1 VIDSMDFFFNRE
13 DPSRVLAMM
22 RMMQAHTQ
30 MNRGLLLCTVS
41 DSTVTK
47 AMEQELEM
55 LADMVLKFEVHRMGN
70 EFDTRM
76 VIRKFRNSPENLA
89 IISFKVTAEEGIT
102 PETVQRII

>member
-1 VIDSMDFFFNRE
+1 
-13 DPSRVLAMM
+13 
-22 RMMQAHTQ
+22 
-30 MNRGLLLCTVS
+30 
-41 DSTVTK
+41 
-47 AMEQELEM
+47 
-55 LADMVLKFEVHRMGN
+55 MVLKFEVHRMGN